1 MAQKVEVLLVDDL
14 DGGEADETVTF
25 GLDGS
30 TYEVDLSSD
39 NAAKLR
45 ESLGSFIEA
54 GRKKA
59 RKAAKGK
66 AKTSR
71 SSSNQQRAAEIR
83 AWAKESGLEVNE
95 RGRIPQSVVDKY
107 EAAQKG

>member
-1 MAQKVEVLLVDDL
+1 MAKRVEVFLIDDL
-14 DGGEADETVTF
+14 DGSEASETVTF

-45 ESLGSFIEA
+45 ESLGSFIEV

-59 RKAAKGK
+59 RKDTKGR
-66 AKTSR
+66 TRMSR
-71 SSSNQQRAAEIR
+71 SSSNPQRAAQIR
-83 AWAKESGLEVNE
+83 AWAKETGLEVNE
-95 RGRIPQSVVDKY
+95 RGRIPQSVVEKY
-107 EAAQKG
+107 EAAHKG